1 MSPQIIINP
10 GKVISW
16 SEFCEKYPPNSIA
29 LDGYV
34 YGKPQ
39 FHPNGYA
46 NFNHHEEVFRPA
58 TRSTAAQV
66 LITIRTGLFQAFDWN
81 NLKIFVNDCDEDVCS
96 AIFLLNNPRLVMS
109 ASNPAIN
116 RFIQLVDFLD
126 TTAGA
131 YPFSGELDYS
141 AQLRWVFLPYR
152 LFRKTGINNKNPDEF
167 RSIITDVGNRIMK
180 LVIGSSESIH
190 TLDNKFQVMNTG
202 KKGWKMVR
210 EIGTDSRI
218 AMFNS
223 GILAFVSV
231 LGERDGIYRYVIGR
245 PSPFI
250 SWFPL
255 RSIFTVL
262 NETEGISNE
271 SFDRWDGGDDIGGSP
286 RNSGSSLNPDRL
298 FQIINDIVIE

>member
-1 MSPQIIINP
+1 MAPQIIIDP

-16 SEFCEKYPPNSIA
+16 SEFCETYPPNSIA

-34 YGKPQ
+34 YGEPQ

-46 NFNHHEEVFRPA
+46 NFNHHEEVFRLA
-58 TRSTAAQV
+58 TRATAAQV
-66 LITIRTGLFQAFDWN
+66 LIAIRMGLFQAFDWN

-109 ASNPAIN
+109 PSNPAIN
-116 RFIQLVDFLD
+116 RFVQLVDFLD

-131 YPFSGELDYS
+131 YPFPVELNYS

-152 LFRKTGINNKNPDEF
+152 LFRKTGMHNKNSDEF
-167 RSIITDVGNRIMK
+167 RSIITDVGNRIMS
-180 LVIGSSESIH
+180 LVLGSSESIH
-190 TLDNKFQVMNTG
+190 TLDTEFQVINTG

-245 PSPFI
+245 LSPFI

-262 NETEGISNE
+262 NQAEGISNE

-286 RNSGSSLNPDRL
+286 RNSGSYLNPAQL
-298 FQIINDIVIE
+298 FQTIDNIVIE